1 MRSGSLRRS
10 PCPSCRTDLF
20 YWDLGYDRVSASPA
34 FMQPAPSE
42 TSPGRWDYVG
52 QIDSAVC
59 GFDPDWLR
67 LWALSASP
75 TYARPP
81 LIGAFFFVMNSSD
94 IEACQQCRGPLA
106 SYFWALAAC
115 GRCWMT
121 RGQRSCF
128 RRDRNFASFNLDT
141 LTYLTT
147 VALGMPPRVRPGE
160 EALQLLGSCR
170 LKECGSSL

>member
-1 MRSGSLRRS
+1 
-10 PCPSCRTDLF
+10 
-20 YWDLGYDRVSASPA
+20 
-34 FMQPAPSE
+34 MQPAPSE
-42 TSPGRWDYVG
+42 TSPGRWDYVFW

-81 LIGAFFFVMNSSD
+81 LIGAFFFAMNSSD
-94 IEACQQCRGPLA
+94 IEACQQSRGPLA
-106 SYFWALAAC
+106 WYFWGLAAC

-128 RRDRNFASFNLDT
+128 RRDRNLHPSTWTLDNSCVRAVRDASQSKAWRRSPAAAGILPPEGMRFQPLNLLSDT
-141 LTYLTT
+141 FDIQVCPSLIPFPIAGGK
-147 VALGMPPRVRPGE
+147 VRALPP
-160 EALQLLGSCR
+160 AS
-170 LKECGSSL
+170 